1 MPFKK
6 EAINR
11 LRSDLMMEPQLQY
24 ASIAEHVRKMAE
36 TDQTSPFHREG
47 DVLTHTYMVVEE
59 LDKVL
64 EAAEGGADYKNN
76 PMHRA
81 LLFAAWFHDF
91 GKVTTV
97 EWNEK
102 KQRNTF
108 NRHEDESAFQ
118 WRELYL
124 QFEID
129 PIFGEH
135 VFELIRNHAAPT
147 NYAKTKALDK
157 TYIRLAD
164 RVPPYQLYLLEQ
176 ADMRGRIA
184 DDQQAVLNLLEGFY
198 EKCEQLSVLK
208 ENRFKTFRF
217 YSLSEL
223 AYIVKNKRCLLLP
236 IGVPGCGK
244 SHLLEQLLQ
253 FHPDTTVVCPDQI
266 RTELYGEDWHQK
278 YEEVDQGKV
287 FGVANH
293 RLKLAMQKEGDCLIY
308 FDAQN
313 ASIKDRKTKI
323 VMATKYNLAVVCF
336 WFRTKLE
343 TTLRQNSEREHT
355 VPEKYIR
362 RALGWLQLPIASEA
376 DYVVALSPR

>member
-1 MPFKK
+1 MSLKK
-6 EAINR
+6 DAVNR
-11 LRSDLMMEPQLQY
+11 FRSDLMLEPQMQY
-24 ASIAEHVRKMAE
+24 AMIAETVRKMGE

-76 PMHRA
+76 TMHRA

-91 GKVTTV
+91 GKVTTA
-97 EWNEK
+97 EWNEN

-108 NRHEDESAFQ
+108 NRHEDESALQ

-147 NYAKTKALDK
+147 NYIKTKALNR
-157 TYIRLAD
+157 TFARLAE
-164 RVPPYQLYLLEQ
+164 RVPPYQLYLLEL
-176 ADMRGRIA
+176 ADMRGRIC
-184 DDQQAVLNLLEGFY
+184 DDSEKVLSLVDGFY
-198 EKCEQLSVLK
+198 EKYEELNLLS
-208 ENRFKTFRF
+208 ENRFKMLRF

-223 AYIVKNKRCLLLP
+223 AYIVKNKRCLLMP
-236 IGVPGCGK
+236 IGTPGCGK
-244 SHLLEQLLQ
+244 SYLLKQLQ
-253 FHPDTTVVCPDQI
+253 DFYPDTVVVCPDEI
-266 RTELYGEDWHQK
+266 RTQLYGSDWREK
-278 YEEVDQGKV
+278 YDQVDHGKV

-293 RLKLAMQKEGDCLIY
+293 RLKLAMQNESDRLIY

-323 VMATKYNLAVVCF
+323 EMATKYNLAVVCF

-343 TTLRQNSEREHT
+343 TILKQNNEREHI
-355 VPEKYIR
+355 VPEKYVR

-376 DYVVALSPR
+376 DYIVLLSPR